1 MTPTANARLVAAALA
16 AVLFVDCLSASR
28 GLAQTTQP
36 AIAMNFP
43 SSVEVKALVDY
54 ISARTGINIV
64 YDDELLKKAGTV
76 AIRSPNKMSA
86 DQLPAFL
93 TEVLRMKGLELTVDP
108 QTGWTRIVSVGAGG
122 AGVPAIVDHVTLKY
136 ADVARLAPQIK
147 QLVTAAQSNSAGGR
161 PSGFDVTYDGR
172 TSQIIAI
179 GPADAV
185 HQAMAVA
192 ALLDVAVPA
201 EDSPIRFYKLTN
213 ATAADVLDTIRGLEG
228 KSPVIR
234 PQPVTSPR
242 DISSSPTNNGLN
254 PGTSAFGGQQQQQ
267 QQQFG
272 GQRTNGATAPAN
284 GEAAGNG
291 GTVTFQPPPIG
302 ETIQPTAGGGSGGDT
317 SKLGYESVT
326 ADTNTNTIIVRGSA
340 EVQKTYEQL
349 IKTLDQRRPQVLLEA
364 TVVTLDTTHNFTFG
378 VEFSAHSNGA
388 TKILTFSQ
396 FGLSTVD
403 ATTGALS
410 IVPNTGLNTA
420 VIGSGVAN
428 AVIQALTTDTHARV
442 QSAPRILVN
451 DNATGLLTSI
461 SEQPFT
467 SVNASTTVA
476 TTSFGGYADAGTTI
490 TLTPHISEGDYL
502 QLEYSVELSSFTGQA
517 NPTTGS
523 PPPRQTDRVDSKVTI
538 PDGATIIVGGLNR
551 NQLTTTVNAI
561 PIIGQIPVLG
571 WLFSDRNNVTE
582 TSTLFV
588 FLRPTILR
596 DEEFAD
602 LRNISEDDLKDAGMP
617 GNFPSSSPQVM
628 R

>member
-1 MTPTANARLVAAALA
+1 MMAISEPLGRISKTCILAALFYFPA
-16 AVLFVDCLSASR
+16 LANGQTSQPSLQKSTLPPGI
-28 GLAQTTQP
+28 GL
-36 AIAMNFP
+36 NFP

-54 ISARTGINIV
+54 VSTRTGINIV

-76 AIRSPNKMSA
+76 AVRSPNKISS

-93 TEVLRMKGLELTVDP
+93 SDVLRMKGLGLSVDP
-108 QTGWTRIVSVGAGG
+108 QTGWTRVISIADGG
-122 AGVPAIVDHVTLKY
+122 MGLPTTVDHLTLKY
-136 ADVARLAPQIK
+136 ADASRIAPQIK
-147 QLVTAAQSNSAGGR
+147 QLVATTLASGHGE
-161 PSGFDVTYDGR
+161 GFDVSFDGR

-201 EDSPIRFYKLTN
+201 EESPIRFYKLTN

-228 KSPVIR
+228 KSPAIR
-234 PQPVTSPR
+234 AQATNSQR
-242 DISSSPTNNGLN
+242 DISSSSTSGMFGTNG
-254 PGTSAFGGQQQQQ
+254 SASGSQSQQQQNNE
-267 QQQFG
+267 
-272 GQRTNGATAPAN
+272 RPTNVPTNTATN
-284 GEAAGNG
+284 AAETVTVQPPSISESIQPSSGNG
-291 GTVTFQPPPIG
+291 SVSDS
-302 ETIQPTAGGGSGGDT
+302 A
-317 SKLGYESVT
+317 KLGYESVT

-340 EVQKTYEQL
+340 EVQKTYERL

-364 TVVTLDTTHNFTFG
+364 TVVTLDTTHNFSFG

-396 FGLSTVD
+396 FGLSTVN
-403 ATTGALS
+403 AATGALS
-410 IVPNTGLNTA
+410 ITPATGLNTA
-420 VIGSGVAN
+420 VISTGVAN

-442 QSAPRILVN
+442 QSAPRVLVN

-461 SEQPFT
+461 AEQPFT

-502 QLEYSVELSSFTGQA
+502 QLEYSVELSSFTGLA
-517 NPTTGS
+517 NAATGS
-523 PPPRQTDRVDSKVTI
+523 PPPRQTDRVESKVTI

-551 NQLTTTVNAI
+551 NQLNTTVNAI

-571 WLFSDRNNVTE
+571 WLFSARNNSTDV
-582 TSTLFV
+582 STLFV

-602 LRNISEDDLKDAGMP
+602 LRNISEDDLKNAGIP
-617 GNFPSSSPQVM
+617 SNFPSSSPHVM
-628 R
+628 Q

>member
-1 MTPTANARLVAAALA
+1 M
-16 AVLFVDCLSASR
+16 CI
-28 GLAQTTQP
+28 AQTTQP
-36 AIAMNFP
+36 ANQPTPTAPAIALNFP

-54 ISARTGINIV
+54 VSSRTGLNIV

-93 TEVLRMKGLELTVDP
+93 TQVLRMKGLGLAIDP
-108 QTGWTRIVSVGAGG
+108 QTGWTRVVTVAEGTAGAPSV
-122 AGVPAIVDHVTLKY
+122 VDHMTLKY
-136 ADVARLAPQIK
+136 ADASRLAPQIK
-147 QLVTAAQSNSAGGR
+147 QLVAASIGGVR
-161 PSGFDVTYDGR
+161 TDQATGFEVSFDSR

-201 EDSPIRFYKLTN
+201 EESPIRFYKLTN

-228 KSPVIR
+228 KSPLIR
-234 PQPVTSPR
+234 SQPTGGQR
-242 DISSSPTNNGLN
+242 DISSSPTGGAPSPNTGAFGSQSQQ
-254 PGTSAFGGQQQQQ
+254 PGTVRSGTGSNPTSGG
-267 QQQFG
+267 
-272 GQRTNGATAPAN
+272 AN
-284 GEAAGNG
+284 SNSGS
-291 GTVTFQPPPIG
+291 VTFQPPPIG
-302 ETIQPTAGGGSGGDT
+302 ETIQPTAGGVGAGGQDA

-326 ADTNTNTIIVRGSA
+326 ADTNTNTIIVQGSA
-340 EVQKTYEQL
+340 EVQKTYARL

-364 TVVTLDTTHNFTFG
+364 TVVTLDTTHNFSFG

-396 FGLSTVD
+396 FGLSTVN
-403 ATTGALS
+403 ANTGALS
-410 IVPNTGLNTA
+410 VIPNTGLNTA
-420 VIGSGVAN
+420 VIGTGVAN
-428 AVIQALTTDTHARV
+428 AVIQALVTDTHARV
-442 QSAPRILVN
+442 QSAPRVLVN

-461 SEQPFT
+461 AEQPFT

-502 QLEYSVELSSFTGQA
+502 QLEYSVELSSFTGVA
-517 NPTTGS
+517 NAATGS
-523 PPPRQTDRVDSKVTI
+523 PPPRQTDRVESKVTI

-551 NQLTTTVNAI
+551 DSLTTTVNAI
-561 PIIGQIPVLG
+561 PLIGQIPVLG
-571 WLFSDRNNVTE
+571 WLFSDRNNVKE

-602 LRNISEDDLKDAGMP
+602 LRNISEADLKDAGMP
-617 GNFPSSSPQVM
+617 SNFPSSSPQVM